1 MRYFQNFKVS
11 LYKILIIYKG
21 ERVNL
26 QLEMPGRDSLNQV
39 TTVNIISK
47 VTNQI
52 ICFQTGNNEKTSVTP
67 AIFLTNMYNLNL
79 IIKNYQTIPN
89 WGTKQLTFTN
99 FKILKVKERLRK
111 FSRLME
117 TNKTGLIN
125 EMHNP
130 KLVLSWNKWWNLN
143 GVGG

>member
-1 MRYFQNFKVS
+1 MRYFQSFKVS

-26 QLEMPGRDSLNQV
+26 QLEMPGRDSLKQV

-52 ICFQTGNNEKTSVTP
+52 MFPDRWQWEDQCHFCYILNKYVQSESNNAELSDNPKLRDKTT
-67 AIFLTNMYNLNL
+67 
-79 IIKNYQTIPN
+79 
-89 WGTKQLTFTN
+89 TFTN

-125 EMHNP
+125 EMP
-130 KLVLSWNKWWNLN
+130 ILN
-143 GVGG
+143 WFCSGTNDET